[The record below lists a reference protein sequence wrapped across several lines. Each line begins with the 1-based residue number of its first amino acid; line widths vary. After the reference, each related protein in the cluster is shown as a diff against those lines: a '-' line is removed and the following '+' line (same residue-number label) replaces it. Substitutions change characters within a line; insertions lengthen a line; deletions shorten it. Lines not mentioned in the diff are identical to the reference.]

1 MQDNQNNRCDVCG
14 SGNGRCGQCGNMCGW
29 RGNSLLRWLLGI
41 IIITWIFSLGMK
53 FGEVKAYLEQSGM
66 GNHMYYRSGVMP
78 MMGATGLS
86 EAGTFTVSSIAA
98 PAMVKAGT
106 VQIKSN

>member
-29 RGNSLLRWLLGI
+29 RGNNLLRWFLGI

-53 FGEVKAYLEQSGM
+53 FGEVKAYMEQNGI
-66 GNHMYYRSGVMP
+66 GNHMYYRSGAMP
-78 MMGATGLS
+78 MMGGAWGNTD
-86 EAGTFTVSSIAA
+86 FTVSTAAA
-98 PAMVKAGT
+98 PAMMKAGT
-106 VQIKSN
+106 VQVIKAN